1 VQPQLP
7 ALNRLMTSILTTIET
22 KLRDAFSPSILSV
35 DNESHLHAG
44 HGGAAEHQA
53 EHGDTPS
60 HIHITIEAAAFAE
73 MSRLARHRAV
83 NDAIAAE
90 VALLHAIR
98 MTLSA

>member
-1 VQPQLP
+1 
-7 ALNRLMTSILTTIET
+7 MTSILTVIET
-22 KLRDAFSPSILSV
+22 KLQAAFSPSLLTV
-35 DNESHLHAG
+35 ENESHLHAG

-60 HIHITIEAAAFAE
+60 HIHITIEATAFAD

-90 VALLHAIR
+90 VAQLHAIR
-98 MTLSA
+98 MTLSS